1 MHLAIIHEQT
11 AVIKQLIDV
20 VVSIPSP
27 QIINI
32 TNNLQ
37 QVRGSQDGCFSW
49 GRAEGRVSPIWG
61 LHLHPGAGGCCRPLL
76 RLCVR
81 GAGGRAGMGPALVT
95 GASVPQTPLHLAVIT
110 KQPQVVQ
117 LLLQAR
123 ADPTLLD
130 RYGNSLL
137 HLALHT
143 GDEEMV
149 RTLLTHLGAAAPYLL
164 RLPNFY
170 GERGW
175 ETKGPGGEG
184 ARRGWG
190 GAEPLPLPQASCP
203 CTWP

>member
-1 MHLAIIHEQT
+1 MREGCRDGT
-11 AVIKQLIDV
+11 
-20 VVSIPSP
+20 SS
-27 QIINI
+27 
-32 TNNLQ
+32 
-37 QVRGSQDGCFSW
+37 GDGC
-49 GRAEGRVSPIWG
+49 PC
-61 LHLHPGAGGCCRPLL
+61 L
-76 RLCVR
+76 
-81 GAGGRAGMGPALVT
+81 
-95 GASVPQTPLHLAVIT
+95 QTPLHLAVIT

-149 RTLLTHLGAAAPYLL
+149 RTLLAHLGAAAPYLL

-170 GERGW
+170 GEWGRG
-175 ETKGPGGEG
+175 TKGPGGDR
-184 ARRGWG
+184 AWCGWW